1 MTTAFSEPWRLTWG
15 RTTSCDA
22 NDLSVLAIPIE
33 GKDYVHNIQFPDAEL
48 SKRTMMCVN
57 ACAGFTDDEL
67 ALLQNLIH
75 SRRCTDR
82 PVTASGHR
90 RHVHPSTDIGVD
102 G

>member
-33 GKDYVHNIQFPDAEL
+33 GKDYVHHVPFPDAEL

-57 ACAGFTDDEL
+57 ACAGFTHDEL

-75 SRRCTDR
+75 SRRCTDQA
-82 PVTASGHR
+82 VTASGHR
-90 RHVHPSTDIGVD
+90 
-102 G
+102 